1 MNPYQLDSDLEN
13 LQQSLHQLDTDR
25 IYAIQKRRNTSSVAA
40 AMDGRYS
47 TPRLLNALLENDPHN
62 LAPYEKA
69 CSDRIAEEVGR
80 EPRPGYLFVPVD
92 RPSRRDLTTSIAS
105 AGGYLVST
113 EAAPG
118 NVFAEFL
125 FALMVYIR
133 LGLTQVNLTGNA
145 IFPKVTGTVT
155 AGWLTSE
162 GGSLTESQMAFASEG
177 ASPKHVGAYC
187 EVSRQLL
194 KQTSPAAQALVLN
207 HMARATAAE
216 MDAKLTSGSGASGQL
231 TGLLNVAGIG
241 SVSGASATY
250 GTILD
255 AVKNVEEGNGI
266 VDPTKAGFVVSP
278 TDARLFRARERA
290 VGSGMIMTANE
301 LGGYPAQVTKSIP
314 NGSALFGDFS
324 QVLLLNWGIL
334 EVGVDPYGASS
345 NLFKAG
351 LVGIRSIWTCDA
363 VVLHPESFQ
372 KILSIS

>member
-1 MNPYQLDSDLEN
+1 MRAELEDS
-13 LQQSLHQLDTDR
+13 LQIITQSF
-25 IYAIQKRRNTSSVAA
+25 RRQFERFEREQELNTLAK
-40 AMDGRYS
+40 AMDGKYS
-47 TPRLLNALLENDPHN
+47 TPRALNALLENDVHN

-80 EPRPGYLFVPVD
+80 DPRPGYLFAPVD
-92 RPSRRDLTTSIAS
+92 RQSRRDLTTSIAG
-105 AGGYLVST
+105 AGGNLVST
-113 EAAPG
+113 EVAPG
-118 NVFAEFL
+118 NVFASFL
-125 FALMVYIR
+125 FAMMVYIR
-133 LGLTQVNLTGNA
+133 LGLTQVNLVGNA
-145 IFPKVTGTVT
+145 SFPKVTGTVT

-162 GGSLTESQMAFASEG
+162 GASLTESQMAFASEA
-177 ASPKHVGAYC
+177 ASPKSVGAYC

-194 KQTSPAAQALVLN
+194 KQSSPAAQALVLN

-216 MDAKLTSGSGASGQL
+216 MDAKLTSGTGASGQL
-231 TGLLNVAGIG
+231 TGLLNVAGVG

-255 AVKNVEEGNGI
+255 AVKNVEDANGLL
-266 VDPTKAGFVVSP
+266 DPTKAGFVVSP

-301 LGGYPAQVTKSIP
+301 LGGYPAQVTKSIS

-334 EVGVDPYGASS
+334 EVGVDPFGANS

-372 KILSIS
+372 KITSIS